1 MASAA
6 DDPVL
11 AAIAV
16 DVPPRRA
23 LGDLAVPLAF
33 ELARRLRKAPRAIA
47 QEIVGAL
54 GPIEGVS
61 RIEAAPNGYIN
72 FFLDRAHHLTTWLSE
87 PAAPPAAGNKTIVE
101 HTAINPNKAAHIGHL
116 RNAALG
122 DAFGRLLRYL
132 GVPVEIQ
139 NYIDDTGVQVADV
152 VVGFRELEGQDL
164 DEVRRIADTTRSTT
178 TAGISTRGSPS
189 GTRPTRSG

>member
-1 MASAA
+1 MILPVQRNIRTRIAEAVTRLYGLA
-6 DDPVL
+6 PDDPAL

-16 DVPPRRA
+16 DIPPRRA
-23 LGDLAVPLAF
+23 LGDLAVPVAF

-47 QEIVGAL
+47 QELTTVL
-54 GPIEGVS
+54 GRIDGVE

-72 FFLDRAHHLTTWLSE
+72 FFLDRVHHLTAWLE
-87 PAAPPAAGNKTIVE
+87 ERAPAPPSGNKTIVE

-132 GVPVEIQ
+132 GRQVEIQ
-139 NYIDDTGVQVADV
+139 
-152 VVGFRELEGQDL
+152 
-164 DEVRRIADTTRSTT
+164 
-178 TAGISTRGSPS
+178 
-189 GTRPTRSG
+189 